1 MSKILVKYTRYTEYE
16 VEVDEQTKVDEWD
29 SEWDNKM
36 IKMIEKNPL
45 KYEIDSWISY
55 DDHVQL

>member
-16 VEVDEQTKVDEWD
+16 VEVDEETKVDEWD

-36 IKMIEKNPL
+36 INMIEKNPL

-55 DDHVQL
+55 DDHVKL